1 MRCIFTCEIKKKYI
15 FMNKKIILPFRKLKF
30 ETQLNMGF
38 SAKGRSYLAIVVFK
52 IVVIVVF

>member
-1 MRCIFTCEIKKKYI
+1 MFTCEIKKKYI